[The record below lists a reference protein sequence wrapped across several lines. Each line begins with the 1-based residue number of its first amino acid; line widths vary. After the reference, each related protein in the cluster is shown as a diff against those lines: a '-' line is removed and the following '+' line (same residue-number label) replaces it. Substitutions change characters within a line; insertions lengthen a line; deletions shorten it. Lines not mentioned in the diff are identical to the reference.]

1 MMAPSSFSKIGAAA
15 VVACHYASAVS
26 AASQS
31 YQVTEEYT
39 ADNFFDKFDFFTST
53 YTDGDSWDPTHGY
66 VQYRSQAD
74 AESMG
79 LISTANGQVYIGPDI
94 NSTYDPEGKGR
105 DSVRI
110 TSKATYNGGLMIA
123 KFAHLPVQACG
134 AWPAFWSYASPW
146 LTTGEIDFYEGW
158 NLMGYNRIAMHV
170 NETLAGQ
177 CTLSSTDAVAGTVMT
192 DDCNND
198 IDGSG
203 CGVRDAADI
212 WGATTGGT
220 FAWEWTD
227 AAIKVWTWTTGS
239 EPDDV
244 TAGTPDPSASS
255 WGQPQLLVQQSN
267 CDLTKAFGDLQL
279 TFNIDFCGDTAGTPS
294 IWNSTCSA
302 QGSSCASYVANNPSA
317 FTETYFSVDSIRF
330 YELQDVVVAATS
342 ASSSSSSASSTP
354 VAAPTLATP
363 ASTSSST
370 PHGGLLAGTASVL
383 ESTLTVPA
391 QDAATTPFTHTTSYI
406 YGTSTATDENGD
418 ETTVVVVVDTTIC
431 PVTASEASVSSQLA
445 SESSVIAAAASS
457 TETTQAESVTLNTRT
472 ASLTSTQYTTSTIFS
487 TSASTITSCASAASA
502 CTTGEVTTVVV
513 AVSTTICPVTAAEGS
528 PTAKASTAIVASG
541 SSAPGISGGAAVTGK
556 PGSSTSENSAQQAT
570 APPVGSAVGTAASTG
585 SAAGSSKMTLSST
598 LSSTLTQ
605 FSAVTLVTSTSM
617 SGTEVATAT
626 DTAGALEMASD
637 TPTGTYIPGGGNGT
651 FPSAATWTGS
661 AASSTNSC
669 SGLDCVVVSSNGHKT
684 TSTTLGASSFA
695 LVVFAGA
702 IILL

>member
-1 MMAPSSFSKIGAAA
+1 MAPSFNKIGAAA
-15 VVACHYASAVS
+15 VACYYASAVR
-26 AASQS
+26 AATQS

-79 LISTANGQVYIGPDI
+79 LISTANGQVYIGPDS

-170 NETLAGQ
+170 NETLAGE
-177 CTLSSTDAVAGTVMT
+177 CTLSSTTDVVAGTVMT

-203 CGVRDAADI
+203 CGVRDAANI
-212 WGATTGGT
+212 WGSTTGGT

-227 AAIKVWTWTTGS
+227 AAIKVWTWTAGS
-239 EPDDV
+239 EPSDV

-317 FTETYFSVDSIRF
+317 FAETYFSVDSIRF
-330 YELQDVVVAATS
+330 YELQDVVVPA
-342 ASSSSSSASSTP
+342 ASSSVSSTP
-354 VAAPTLATP
+354 VAAPTSATP
-363 ASTSSST
+363 SSSST
-370 PHGGLLAGTASVL
+370 PPGGLLAGTASVL
-383 ESTLTVPA
+383 ESTLTAAA
-391 QDAATTPFTHTTSYI
+391 QDAATTPFTHTTSFI
-406 YGTSTATDENGD
+406 YGTSTATDENGA

-431 PVTASEASVSSQLA
+431 PVTASEASVSSKLA
-445 SESSVIAAAASS
+445 SESSVVAAAAS
-457 TETTQAESVTLNTRT
+457 TETTQVESVTRT
-472 ASLTSTQYTTSTIFS
+472 SSSTSTQYTTSTIFS

-502 CTTGEVTTVVV
+502 CTTGEVTTVVL

-528 PTAKASTAIVASG
+528 ATAKASTALVVSG
-541 SSAPGISGGAAVTGK
+541 SSAPGVSGGAAATTTTTGK
-556 PGSSTSENSAQQAT
+556 SSTSENSAQQAT
-570 APPVGSAVGTAASTG
+570 APPAGSSVGTAVSTG
-585 SAAGSSKMTLSST
+585 STGSSKTTISST
-598 LSSTLTQ
+598 LGSSLTQ
-605 FSAVTLVTSTSM
+605 SSAATLVTSTSM

-661 AASSTNSC
+661 AASPTSSC
-669 SGLDCVVVSSNGHKT
+669 SGLDCVVVSNNGHKM

-702 IILL
+702 MIML